1 MRRARQ
7 LIVGMVAALAL
18 SVGTSASVG
27 AEAGVSEAPGGQPA
41 LDKPA
46 RAEEVAPRRKSPARL
61 FGVGVFTRGGLMA
74 YRASGCACVD
84 RSTWRAGLGARAHL
98 GGHLAAELSVF
109 YGMMVLGGNFPL
121 NGWEAAAR
129 WQFAPEAHSR
139 LASGLYARLGYV
151 SQHVMGMRDAHS
163 PGISAA
169 AGWSWELVPMLSLEA
184 EFSTT
189 RHLGDMAHWQLG
201 GQLGIA
207 TRF

>member
-1 MRRARQ
+1 MRRAKQR
-7 LIVGMVAALAL
+7 IVGRVAALAL

-27 AEAGVSEAPGGQPA
+27 AEEQVSEAPGGQPT
-41 LDKPA
+41 LEEPA
-46 RAEEVAPRRKSPARL
+46 RAEELAPRRKSPARL

-98 GGHLAAELSVF
+98 GGHLAAEISVF

-129 WQFAPEAHSR
+129 WQFAPDATSR
-139 LASGLYARLGYV
+139 FTSGLYARLGYV
-151 SQHVMGMRDAHS
+151 SQQVMGMRNAHS

-169 AGWSWELVPMLSLEA
+169 GGWAWEIVPMLSVEA
-184 EFSTT
+184 EFSTQ
-189 RHLGDMAHWQLG
+189 RYLGDMAHWQLG